1 MNILNACMMFH
12 ISMNREDNY
21 FHTEFELTKSKQIKN
36 KFILLI
42 LFGINEHVYTVIDD
56 DIVFDMINEAD
67 LLYILHM
74 YLNIDVYIKEYPDK
88 VLDKK
93 LYQIHQMFE

>member
-1 MNILNACMMFH
+1 
-12 ISMNREDNY
+12 
-21 FHTEFELTKSKQIKN
+21 
-36 KFILLI
+36 
-42 LFGINEHVYTVIDD
+42 
-56 DIVFDMINEAD
+56 MINEAD

>member
-1 MNILNACMMFH
+1 MV
-12 ISMNREDNY
+12 
-21 FHTEFELTKSKQIKN
+21 
-36 KFILLI
+36 
-42 LFGINEHVYTVIDD
+42 NEV
-56 DIVFDMINEAD
+56 D

-74 YLNIDVYIKEYPDK
+74 YLNINVYIKEYLDM